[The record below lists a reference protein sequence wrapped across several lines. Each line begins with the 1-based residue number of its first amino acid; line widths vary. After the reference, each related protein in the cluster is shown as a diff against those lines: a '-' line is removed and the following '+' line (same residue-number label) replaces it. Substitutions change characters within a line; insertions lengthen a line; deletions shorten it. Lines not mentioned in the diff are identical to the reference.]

1 MRLRPTTSGPRAA
14 KARLLG
20 GFTLAEVLAAL
31 VFMSIVI
38 PVAVQAVRVASQAG
52 QVGERKAAAAR
63 IAERVLNELLVT
75 GALQQSTRNG
85 TVEEGDRVYQWTMRS
100 EPWSEGAMNLVT
112 VQVVYSVQGR
122 DHDVNV
128 STLYN
133 PATQITTTTT
143 TQ

>member
-1 MRLRPTTSGPRAA
+1 MRLRPITCRPRVAEV
-14 KARLLG
+14 RLLG

-38 PVAVQAVRVASQAG
+38 PVAVQAVRVASEAG

-85 TVEEGDRVYQWTMRS
+85 TVEEGERAYKWTMRS
-100 EPWSEGAMNLVT
+100 EPWSQDAMNLVT

-122 DHDVNV
+122 DHEVSL

-133 PATQITTTTT
+133 PATQTTSTTM
-143 TQ
+143 Q

>member
-1 MRLRPTTSGPRAA
+1 MRLRPTTSRLRAA
-14 KARLLG
+14 RARLLG

-38 PVAVQAVRVASQAG
+38 PVAVQAVRVASEAG

-75 GALQQSTRNG
+75 GGLQQSTRSGN
-85 TVEEGDRVYQWTMRS
+85 VEEGERAYKWTMRS
-100 EPWSEGAMNLVT
+100 EPWSQDAMNLVT

-122 DHDVNV
+122 EHEVNL

-133 PATQITTTTT
+133 PATQTTSTTM
-143 TQ
+143 Q